1 MSMEHVVDELS
12 AYFDGEASAPESI
25 ASHLKSCPECAHRYG
40 ELKKLS
46 EQLRTLRAPDVS
58 PAFLTRVMAQ
68 IREKAPQEKWLRSRF
83 AVPLALAAVLA
94 LVLIG
99 GIFYVRSTPPPKL
112 PSPVITVRQP
122 TVPKDEITKDKIAKG
137 EIAKAEFETAWGR
150 GEDAGLYEAEYS
162 LGVEPEPS
170 LDEMVVGLANTDWFG
185 VLASNWETEDDV
197 DTMLRALDDEET
209 AILEHLL
216 RVYAKEGQTI

>member
-1 MSMEHVVDELS
+1 MSTEHVVDDLS
-12 AYFDGEASAPESI
+12 AYLDGEAAAPENI
-25 ASHLKSCPECAHRYG
+25 AVHLRNCPECAHKYG

-46 EQLRTLRAPDVS
+46 EQLRTLPAPDVS

-68 IREKAPQEKWLRSRF
+68 AREKAPRKQRLWFRF

-94 LVLIG
+94 VVLIG
-99 GIFYVRSTPPPKL
+99 GVFYVRSTPPAEL
-112 PSPVITVRQP
+112 PPSVIAMDKP
-122 TVPKDEITKDKIAKG
+122 TMPDDEIAIA
-137 EIAKAEFETAWGR
+137 ELEAEWGV

-170 LDEMVVGLANTDWFG
+170 VDEMVVGLANTEWFD

-197 DTMLRALDDEET
+197 DTMLYALDDEET
-209 AILEHLL
+209 AILEQLL
-216 RVYAKEGQTI
+216 RAYAEEGRMI